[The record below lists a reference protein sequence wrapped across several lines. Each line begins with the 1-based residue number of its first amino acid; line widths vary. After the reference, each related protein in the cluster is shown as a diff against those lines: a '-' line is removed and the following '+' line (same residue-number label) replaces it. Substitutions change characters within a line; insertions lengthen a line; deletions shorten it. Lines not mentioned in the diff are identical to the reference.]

1 MLEIKNLSV
10 KGKKGT
16 DILRNVSL
24 SLADGKR
31 LCLTGASGSGKTT
44 LIKTIMG
51 VQNSGLE
58 VTCGEILVDGK
69 NLLNL
74 SEKERRK
81 LCGKVFGF
89 IPQNPMIS
97 FFPHKKISAQMTETF
112 MLHMHIGKKEAELL
126 AEESL
131 KKVNLMDTRR
141 ILSSYPG
148 MLSGGMLQR
157 IAMALILGTKP
168 DYIFADEPTSALDEK
183 NRNLL
188 LEQLKAYDGKGLLF
202 VSHDVEAMQW
212 LCPDTLVMENGQ
224 LIESQLTSALFETP
238 KELWTKRFVHAAN
251 QRRKGDDLH
260 WTALKS
266 TG

>member
-16 DILRNVSL
+16 DILRDVSL
-24 SLADGKR
+24 SIANGKR

-51 VQNSGLE
+51 VQNAGLE
-58 VTCGEILVDGK
+58 VVCGEILLDGQ
-69 NLLNL
+69 NLLHL
-74 SEKERRK
+74 SGKERRR
-81 LCGKVFGF
+81 LCGKIFGF

-97 FFPHKKISAQMTETF
+97 FFPHKRIFAQMMETF
-112 MLHMHIGKKEAELL
+112 MLHLQIGKREADLL

-131 KKVNLMDTRR
+131 KQVNLMDTKR

-157 IAMALILGTKP
+157 IAMAMILGTKP
-168 DYIFADEPTSALDEK
+168 EYIFADEPTSALDEK

-188 LEQLKAYDGKGLLF
+188 LEQLRVYDGKGMLF
-202 VSHDVEAMQW
+202 ISHDVEAMQW
-212 LCPDTLVMENGQ
+212 LCPDTIVMENGQ
-224 LIESQLTSALFETP
+224 LIESQPTFALFEAP

-251 QRRKGDDLH
+251 QRKKGDDLH